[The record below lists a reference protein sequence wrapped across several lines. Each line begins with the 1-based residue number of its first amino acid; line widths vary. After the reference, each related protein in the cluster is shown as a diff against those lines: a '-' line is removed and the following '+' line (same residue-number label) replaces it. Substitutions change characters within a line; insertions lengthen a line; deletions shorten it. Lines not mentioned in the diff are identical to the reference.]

1 MHSKRLN
8 AWLFAVTNTPQALE
22 RTHALGNSRA
32 LESFVHE
39 QLNLHR
45 GQGRDILW
53 RDTNRC
59 PTEEEYE
66 AMVLDSECIYR
77 PLFAFN
83 LSWGWLFGMFLGGH
97 KTIRSI

>member
-1 MHSKRLN
+1 M
-8 AWLFAVTNTPQALE
+8 PQALE

-59 PTEEEYE
+59 PTEEEYQS
-66 AMVLDSECIYR
+66 MVLDSECVYR
-77 PLFAFN
+77 PLFTSDSFWIGCFGT
-83 LSWGWLFGMFLGGH
+83 LSWGSFRF
-97 KTIRSI
+97 

>member
-1 MHSKRLN
+1 M
-8 AWLFAVTNTPQALE
+8 
-22 RTHALGNSRA
+22 GNSRA
-32 LESFVHE
+32 LESFVQE

-66 AMVLDSECIYR
+66 SMVLDSKYT
-77 PLFAFN
+77 PTPHAHN
-83 LSWGWLFGMFLGGH
+83 SPAV
-97 KTIRSI
+97 S

>member
-1 MHSKRLN
+1 M
-8 AWLFAVTNTPQALE
+8 PQALE
-22 RTHALGNSRA
+22 RTHALGSSRA

-59 PTEEEYE
+59 PTEEEYVS
-66 AMVLDSECIYR
+66 MVLDSECCYGS
-77 PLFAFN
+77 LYV
-83 LSWGWLFGMFLGGH
+83 LVC
-97 KTIRSI
+97 